1 MAMQYDVKSA
11 YRANDGALVAYR
23 TRVKGI
29 LVNIATAGTAAI
41 LYDNASAASGDVLMT
56 LSTAIA
62 GSYYI
67 RIPGEG
73 VLAENGVYLDI
84 NGASAVTIFYG

>member
-11 YRANDGALVAYR
+11 YRTSDGALVAYR
-23 TRVKGI
+23 TRIKGI
-29 LVNIATAGTAAI
+29 LVNVATAGTAAI
-41 LYDNASAASGDVLMT
+41 LYDNASAASGDVLVT

-67 RIPGEG
+67 LVPGEG
-73 VLAENGVYLDI
+73 QLAENGVFLDI
-84 NGASAVTIFYG
+84 NGAAAVTVFYG